1 MSNAMAT
8 ALSRRAS
15 VLLRYDMMVLPLAHC
30 FFCFK
35 NTNPCG
41 KVDWVLIPHLYF
53 WASHVGMVWRRVL
66 FASEGESG
74 SGVKSLGSH
83 PTHVVLAALR

>member
-15 VLLRYDMMVLPLAHC
+15 VLFRYDMMV

-66 FASEGESG
+66 FASEAKSG
-74 SGVKSLGSH
+74 SGVKSLGS
-83 PTHVVLAALR
+83 PHVVLAALR